1 MAYSTTY
8 WLEILAK
15 AFADRLS
22 TPFSI
27 ELYAVDVDIDNLG
40 SATEVASEYSDTV
53 LFGYDASNSRA
64 AIRRLNA
71 DGRDG
76 QSFGPDDR

>member
-15 AFADRLS
+15 GFRDRLS

-27 ELYAVDVDIDNLG
+27 ELYAVDVDIDALVD
-40 SATEVASEYSDTV
+40 ATEVAAEYGHSV
-53 LFGYDASNSRA
+53 CFGYDASNARA
-64 AIRRLNA
+64 TVRRLDA
-71 DGRDG
+71 DGREG
-76 QSFGPDDR
+76 RSFGPD